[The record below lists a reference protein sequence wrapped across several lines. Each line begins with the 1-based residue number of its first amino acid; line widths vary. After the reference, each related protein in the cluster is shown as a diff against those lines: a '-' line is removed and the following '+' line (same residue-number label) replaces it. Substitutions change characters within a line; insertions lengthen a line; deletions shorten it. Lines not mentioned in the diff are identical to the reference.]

1 MSCLQHT
8 DAPVD
13 SSHLWQE
20 PIDGFR
26 QLLFIAVDETRACS
40 SRLFISPNCVSHG
53 VREPPCETA
62 VGSRCRAHVGEP
74 GAVYTQMV

>member
-40 SRLFISPNCVSHG
+40 SRLWTAMDR
-53 VREPPCETA
+53 VRA
-62 VGSRCRAHVGEP
+62 SSSVILWIGK
-74 GAVYTQMV
+74 

>member
-40 SRLFISPNCVSHG
+40 SRLSISPNCVSQG
-53 VREPPCETA
+53 FEPPCETVA
-62 VGSRCRAHVGEP
+62 LSSTRG
-74 GAVYTQMV
+74 

>member
-20 PIDGFR
+20 PIDEFR
-26 QLLFIAVDETRACS
+26 QLLFIAVDETRSCS
-40 SRLFISPNCVSHG
+40 SRLSICPNCVSHVG
-53 VREPPCETA
+53 FEPPCETVA
-62 VGSRCRAHVGEP
+62 LSSTRG
-74 GAVYTQMV
+74 